1 VLRRYR
7 AALEALYGDQI
18 DRVILFGSRA
28 RGDAN
33 AESDY
38 DVAIFLKS
46 MPDRWRELDRLVR
59 LGIDFLDD
67 DRAFFDAKPY
77 TAAAYQQRTP
87 IMREI
92 RRDGVSL

>member
-1 VLRRYR
+1 
-7 AALEALYGDQI
+7 
-18 DRVILFGSRA
+18 
-28 RGDAN
+28 
-33 AESDY
+33 
-38 DVAIFLKS
+38 